1 MDKRLLDQANEGG
14 EAGSGQAPKEDLGKI
29 LKENFSKLEGS
40 LKDLQT
46 RISKVEQPVVK
57 QKAPVQEED
66 DDLDTL
72 ILSDPK
78 KAVDKITSRI
88 KEEVMGNVK
97 NEEAV
102 KTQFNTRFSSLQS
115 EFPEIGDVSSDLHKR
130 AKEIMLESATGQYDS
145 TALELAVRRAAAEK
159 GVQPMQYRRKQQ
171 DSDDDGEGYL
181 GGGSSGA
188 PSDRQQRRGGK
199 GDKLPAAT
207 LAFAELVGMNVK
219 DPKVVEQL
227 TKRFNERKN
236 NWNKY
241 K

>member
-14 EAGSGQAPKEDLGKI
+14 EAGSGQAPKEDLGKL

-46 RISKVEQPVVK
+46 RISKVEQPVIK
-57 QKAPVQEED
+57 QKQPVQED

-78 KAVDKITSRI
+78 KAVDKITSKV

-97 NEEAV
+97 NEEAL
-102 KTQFNTRFSSLQS
+102 KSQFNTRFSSLQS
-115 EFPEIGDVSSDLHKR
+115 EFPEIGDLNSDLHKR
-130 AKEIMLESATGQYDS
+130 AKEIMLESATSQYDS

-171 DSDDDGEGYL
+171 DDGDEGDGYL
-181 GGGSSGA
+181 GGGSSGF
-188 PSDRQQRRGGK
+188 SNERRSTRGGK
-199 GDKLPAAT
+199 SDKLPAAT
-207 LAFAELVGMNVK
+207 LAFAEAVGMNVK

-227 TKRFNERKN
+227 TKRYNERKN